1 MSELIKRILTSI
13 ILLFFFVLSMYSI
26 SILTFFLI
34 FCFYQIFFET
44 YYILKKNI
52 KINIK
57 LFILSIIVLIYFFF
71 FINFIWL
78 SLSEENNQ
86 NKLILF
92 FVITITIS
100 SDIGGY
106 VFGKLFKGKK
116 LTKLSP
122 KKTYSGMLGS
132 YVLAIIFSYIIFVK
146 YISLTDIII
155 YSFIISSSS
164 QIGDIFFSYLKRN
177 AKIKDSGNILPGHG
191 GLLDRFDGIVLALPI
206 GVLLFKYL

>member
-13 ILLFFFVLSMYSI
+13 ILLFFFALSMYSI

-34 FCFYQIFFET
+34 FCFYQMFYET
-44 YYILKKNI
+44 FYILKKNI

-71 FINFIWL
+71 LINFIWL

-132 YVLAIIFSYIIFVK
+132 YILAIIFSYIIFVQ

>member
-34 FCFYQIFFET
+34 FCFYQMFYET
-44 YYILKKNI
+44 FYILKKNI

-71 FINFIWL
+71 LINFIWL

-132 YVLAIIFSYIIFVK
+132 YILAIIFSYIIFVK

>member
-13 ILLFFFVLSMYSI
+13 ILLFFFALSMYSI

-34 FCFYQIFFET
+34 FCFYQMFYET
-44 YYILKKNI
+44 FYILKKNI

-71 FINFIWL
+71 LINFIWL

-132 YVLAIIFSYIIFVK
+132 YILAIIFSYIIFVQ

-164 QIGDIFFSYLKRN
+164 QIGDIFFFLSEK
-177 AKIKDSGNILPGHG
+177 KC
-191 GLLDRFDGIVLALPI
+191 
-206 GVLLFKYL
+206 

>member
-34 FCFYQIFFET
+34 FCFYQMFYET
-44 YYILKKNI
+44 FYILKKNI

-71 FINFIWL
+71 LINFIWL

>member
-34 FCFYQIFFET
+34 FCFYQMFYET
-44 YYILKKNI
+44 YFILKKNI

-71 FINFIWL
+71 LINFIWL

>member
-34 FCFYQIFFET
+34 FCFYQMFYET

-71 FINFIWL
+71 LINFIWL

>member
-13 ILLFFFVLSMYSI
+13 ILFFFALSMYSI

-34 FCFYQIFFET
+34 FCFYQMFYET
-44 YYILKKNI
+44 FYILKKNI

-71 FINFIWL
+71 LINFIWL

-132 YVLAIIFSYIIFVK
+132 YILAIIFSYIIFVQ
-146 YISLTDIII
+146 YISLADIII

>member
-13 ILLFFFVLSMYSI
+13 ILLFFFALSMYSI

-34 FCFYQIFFET
+34 FCFYQMFYET
-44 YYILKKNI
+44 FYILKKNI

-71 FINFIWL
+71 LINFIWL

-132 YVLAIIFSYIIFVK
+132 YILAIIFSYIIFVQ
-146 YISLTDIII
+146 YISLADIII